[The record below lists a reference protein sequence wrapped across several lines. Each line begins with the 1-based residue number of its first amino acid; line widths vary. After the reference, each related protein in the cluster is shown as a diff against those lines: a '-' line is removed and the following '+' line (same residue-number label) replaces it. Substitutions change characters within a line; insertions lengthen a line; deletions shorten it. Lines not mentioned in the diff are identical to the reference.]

1 MTHFNIIVGDMGI
14 SGLSVSEGLTR
25 ESSKTKTSI
34 IIIAFVAV
42 DVERLKIAKKII
54 SPIPMS

>member
-1 MTHFNIIVGDMGI
+1 MNEYKLVTSFLFPIIHVTHFNIIVGDMGI

-34 IIIAFVAV
+34 IIII
-42 DVERLKIAKKII
+42 K
-54 SPIPMS
+54 

>member
-42 DVERLKIAKKII
+42 DVERL
-54 SPIPMS
+54 

>member
-1 MTHFNIIVGDMGI
+1 MTHFNINVGDMGI

-34 IIIAFVAV
+34 IIISFVAV